1 MSRIR
6 RLVVLVRRLN
16 LIGSANLRGRR
27 SVELLDG
34 SDPEALGGYPL
45 LARLGEGGMGR
56 VYLSRTV
63 SGRPLA
69 LKTVR
74 GEIGRGPGFEE
85 RFAREIRNSDRVRS
99 PWTPAVVDYSP
110 PGQRPQ
116 WLATEYVAAPSLAEW
131 VQHYGRLSEP
141 CVLALAAELFG
152 ALAAVHGVG
161 LAHRDVKPSNVLLG
175 RRSPLLIDFGI
186 ARAREDTRH
195 TRTGGVIGSPGYLA
209 PEQVSAGESGA
220 PGDIFSLAA
229 VLVYAATGRGP
240 FSNPNDEFSP
250 AVLLYRIVHQ
260 EPNLDGVPAAL
271 VPLLRSC
278 LAKDPEQR
286 ATLDTVSVLLERM
299 GGRCGTWPQ
308 LLPEG
313 LEKDLAVREEE
324 AHALISATVQPPPG
338 AAVSRDLG
346 DGPASTDAQTAVL
359 PRVDAVRRWVSGR
372 TGRAVAGTMAVALM
386 AAAGTFLVWHFSD
399 DASDG
404 TPSPSSTATSLPE
417 AWAGTWVGTGPG
429 NPTPDS
435 SNEPRT
441 DRFSVTL
448 TLHPAQRGELA
459 GKQVS
464 RVTEVD
470 TKRELG
476 CTETLR
482 LQEIRKASMVLKAVS
497 SHPTEQGAEV
507 PCPNGSTYV
516 VTMTGQDT
524 LGLRDEGHQT
534 AGAPSTLT
542 RR

>member
-1 MSRIR
+1 MR
-6 RLVVLVRRLN
+6 RLVVLVRGLN

-27 SVELLDG
+27 GVELLDG
-34 SDPEALGGYPL
+34 SDPEAVGGYPL

-74 GEIGRGPGFEE
+74 AEFGRGPGFEE

-110 PGQRPQ
+110 AGQRPQ

-131 VQHYGRLSEP
+131 VRQYGRLSEQ

-152 ALAAVHGVG
+152 ALAAVHGAG

-186 ARAREDTRH
+186 ARAREDSRH

-209 PEQVSAGESGA
+209 PEQVSAGESGT
-220 PGDIFSLAA
+220 PGDVFSLAA

-240 FSNPNDEFSP
+240 FSSPNDEFSP

-308 LLPEG
+308 SMPEG
-313 LEKDLAVREEE
+313 LERELAVREEE
-324 AHALISATVQPPPG
+324 AQALISATVQPPSV
-338 AAVSRDLG
+338 AAVSREPE
-346 DGPASTDAQTAVL
+346 DGPASADAQTAVL
-359 PRVDAVRRWVSGR
+359 PPVGAVRRWVSGR

-386 AAAGTFLVWHFSD
+386 AAAGTFLVRHFSGD

-404 TPSPSSTATSLPE
+404 TSSPSSTARSLPE

-429 NPTPDS
+429 NPTSDGS
-435 SNEPRT
+435 TEPRT
-441 DRFSVTL
+441 DRFTVTL
-448 TLHPAQRGELA
+448 TLHAAQRGEPA

-470 TKRELG
+470 TKLELG

-482 LQEIRKASMVLKAVS
+482 LQEIRKDSLVLKAVT
-497 SHPTEQGAEV
+497 SHPTEQSAEV
-507 PCPNGSTYV
+507 PCPNGTTYV
-516 VTMTGQDT
+516 VTMTGRDT
-524 LGLRDEGHQT
+524 LGLRDDRDQS

>member
-1 MSRIR
+1 M
-6 RLVVLVRRLN
+6 LVRGLN

-27 SVELLDG
+27 GVELLDG

-74 GEIGRGPGFEE
+74 AEFGRGPGFEE

-131 VQHYGRLSEP
+131 VQRYGRLSEP
-141 CVLALAAELFG
+141 CLLALAAELFG
-152 ALAAVHGVG
+152 ALAAVHAAG

-220 PGDIFSLAA
+220 PGDVFSLAA

-286 ATLDTVSVLLERM
+286 ATPDTVSVLVERL

-324 AHALISATVQPPPG
+324 AHALISATVQPPN
-338 AAVSRDLG
+338 VSHEPG
-346 DGPASTDAQTAVL
+346 DGPASTDARTAVL

-372 TGRAVAGTMAVALM
+372 TGRAVAGTMAVTLM
-386 AAAGTFLVWHFSD
+386 AAAGTFLVRHFSG

-429 NPTPDS
+429 NPTPDGFT
-435 SNEPRT
+435 EPPT

-497 SHPTEQGAEV
+497 SHSTEQGAEV
-507 PCPNGSTYV
+507 PCPNGSIYV

-524 LGLRDEGHQT
+524 LGLRDEDHQA

>member
-1 MSRIR
+1 M
-6 RLVVLVRRLN
+6 LVRGLN
-16 LIGSANLRGRR
+16 LIGSAHVRGRR
-27 SVELLDG
+27 GVELLDG

-74 GEIGRGPGFEE
+74 AEFGQGPGFEE

-110 PGQRPQ
+110 AGQRPQ

-131 VQHYGRLSEP
+131 VRRYGRLSEP

-152 ALAAVHGVG
+152 ALAAVHGAG

-220 PGDIFSLAA
+220 PGDVFSLAA

-286 ATLDTVSVLLERM
+286 ATPDTVSVLLERL
-299 GGRCGTWPQ
+299 GGQCGTWPQ

-324 AHALISATVQPPPG
+324 AHALISATVQPPSV
-338 AAVSRDLG
+338 AAVSRG
-346 DGPASTDAQTAVL
+346 PEAGPASADARTAVL

-372 TGRAVAGTMAVALM
+372 TGRAVAGTMAVTLM
-386 AAAGTFLVWHFSD
+386 AAAGTFLVRHFSD

-404 TPSPSSTATSLPE
+404 TPSPSSTATSLPA

-429 NPTPDS
+429 NPTSDGF
-435 SNEPRT
+435 NEPRT
-441 DRFSVTL
+441 NRFSFTL
-448 TLHPAQRGELA
+448 TLHPAQRGERV

-464 RVTEVD
+464 RVTEVN
-470 TKRELG
+470 TKLELG
-476 CTETLR
+476 CTDTLR
-482 LQEIRKASMVLKAVS
+482 LQEIREDQLVLKADTS
-497 SHPTEQGAEV
+497 EPTDPSAELG
-507 PCPNGSTYV
+507 CPNGSIYV
-516 VTMTGQDT
+516 VTMTGRDT
-524 LGLRDEGHQT
+524 LGLRDEDHQS

>member
-1 MSRIR
+1 M
-6 RLVVLVRRLN
+6 LVRGLN
-16 LIGSANLRGRR
+16 LIGSAILRGRR
-27 SVELLDG
+27 GVELLDG
-34 SDPEALGGYPL
+34 SDPDALGGYPL

-56 VYLSRTV
+56 VYLSRTA

-74 GEIGRGPGFEE
+74 AEFGRGPGFEE

-110 PGQRPQ
+110 AGQRPQ

-131 VQHYGRLSEP
+131 VRRYGRLSEQY
-141 CVLALAAELFG
+141 VLALAAELFG
-152 ALAAVHGVG
+152 ALAAVHGAG

-209 PEQVSAGESGA
+209 PEQVSAGESGT
-220 PGDIFSLAA
+220 PGDVFSLAA

-240 FSNPNDEFSP
+240 FSSPNDEFSP

-324 AHALISATVQPPPG
+324 ARALISATVQPPSE
-338 AAVSRDLG
+338 AAVSREPA
-346 DGPASTDAQTAVL
+346 DGPVSADAKTAVL
-359 PRVDAVRRWVSGR
+359 PPAGPVRQWVSGR

-386 AAAGTFLVWHFSD
+386 AAAGTFLVRHFSDD

-404 TPSPSSTATSLPE
+404 TPSASSTATSLPE

-429 NPTPDS
+429 NPTPAS
-435 SNEPRT
+435 FNEPRT
-441 DRFSVTL
+441 NRFSVTL
-448 TLHPAQRGELA
+448 TLHPAQRGERV

-464 RVTEVD
+464 RVTEVN
-470 TKRELG
+470 TKLELG

-482 LQEIRKASMVLKAVS
+482 LQEIRNASLVLKADTS
-497 SHPTEQGAEV
+497 EPTDRSAEV
-507 PCPNGSTYV
+507 GCPNGSIYV
-516 VTMTGQDT
+516 VTMTGRDT
-524 LGLRDEGHQT
+524 LGLRDEGHQS

>member
-1 MSRIR
+1 MR
-6 RLVVLVRRLN
+6 RLIVLVRELN
-16 LIGSANLRGRR
+16 LVGSANLRGRR
-27 SVELLDG
+27 GVELLDR
-34 SDPEALGGYPL
+34 SDPEAVGGYPL

-74 GEIGRGPGFEE
+74 AEFGREPGFEE

-110 PGQRPQ
+110 MGQRPQ
-116 WLATEYVAAPSLAEW
+116 WLATEYVAAPTLAEW
-131 VQHYGRLSEP
+131 VRQYGPLSEQ
-141 CVLALAAELFG
+141 CVLALAVELFG
-152 ALAAVHGVG
+152 ALAAVHGAG

-186 ARAREDTRH
+186 ARAGEDSRH
-195 TRTGGVIGSPGYLA
+195 TRIGGVIGTPGYLA

-220 PGDIFSLAA
+220 PGDVFSLAA
-229 VLVYAATGRGP
+229 VLAYAATGRGP

-278 LAKDPEQR
+278 LTKDPEQR
-286 ATLDTVSVLLERM
+286 ATPGTVSVLLERL

-308 LLPEG
+308 VLPEA
-313 LEKDLAVREEE
+313 LEKDLSAREDE
-324 AHALISATVQPPPG
+324 AHALISPTVQPPSV
-338 AAVSRDLG
+338 AAVSREPE
-346 DGPASTDAQTAVL
+346 DGPPSADAKTAVL
-359 PRVDAVRRWVSGR
+359 PTVGAVRRRVSGR
-372 TGRAVAGTMAVALM
+372 TGRAVAGTTAAALM
-386 AAAGTFLVWHFSD
+386 AVTGTFLVRHFSD
-399 DASDG
+399 ADASDG
-404 TPSPSSTATSLPE
+404 TPSPSSTATSLPD

-429 NPTPDS
+429 DPTADGFT
-435 SNEPRT
+435 EPRT
-441 DRFSVTL
+441 NRFTVTL
-448 TLHPAQRGELA
+448 TLHPAQRGELV

-464 RVTEVD
+464 SVTEVN

-482 LQEIRKASMVLKAVS
+482 LQEIREASMVLKAIS
-497 SHPTEQGAEV
+497 SHPTDQGAEV
-507 PCPNGSTYV
+507 GCPNGSIYV
-516 VTMTGQDT
+516 VTMTGRDT
-524 LGLRDEGHQT
+524 LDLSVEGDQS

>member
-1 MSRIR
+1 M
-6 RLVVLVRRLN
+6 
-16 LIGSANLRGRR
+16 
-27 SVELLDG
+27 ELLDG
-34 SDPEALGGYPL
+34 SDPEAVGGYPL

-74 GEIGRGPGFEE
+74 AEFGREPGFEE

-110 PGQRPQ
+110 MGQRPP
-116 WLATEYVAAPSLAEW
+116 WLATEYVPAPSLAEW
-131 VQHYGRLSEP
+131 VRRHGPLPEQCL
-141 CVLALAAELFG
+141 VALAAELFG
-152 ALAAVHGVG
+152 ALGAVHGAG

-220 PGDIFSLAA
+220 PGDVFSLAA

-240 FSNPNDEFSP
+240 FSNPKDEFSP

-260 EPNLDGVPAAL
+260 EPNLDGVPAAV

-324 AHALISATVQPPPG
+324 AHALISATVQPPPV
-338 AAVSRDLG
+338 AAVSREPEE
-346 DGPASTDAQTAVL
+346 GPASADAQTAVL

-372 TGRAVAGTMAVALM
+372 TGRAVAGSMAVALT

-399 DASDG
+399 DASAG
-404 TPSPSSTATSLPE
+404 RPSPSSTATSLPE

-429 NPTPDS
+429 NPTPDGFT
-435 SNEPRT
+435 EPRT

-448 TLHPAQRGELA
+448 TLHPAQRGEPA

-482 LQEIRKASMVLKAVS
+482 LQEIRKDSLVLKATT
-497 SHPTEQGAEV
+497 SHSTEQGAEV

-524 LGLRDEGHQT
+524 LSLSDKRDQS

>member
-1 MSRIR
+1 M
-6 RLVVLVRRLN
+6 
-16 LIGSANLRGRR
+16 
-27 SVELLDG
+27 ELLDG
-34 SDPEALGGYPL
+34 SDPETVGGYPL

-74 GEIGRGPGFEE
+74 SEFGREPGFEE

-110 PGQRPQ
+110 PGQRPP
-116 WLATEYVAAPSLAEW
+116 WLATEYVPAPSLAEW
-131 VQHYGRLSEP
+131 VRRYGPLPEQ
-141 CVLALAAELFG
+141 CLVALAAELFG
-152 ALAAVHGVG
+152 ALGAVHGAG

-220 PGDIFSLAA
+220 PGDVFSLAA

-240 FSNPNDEFSP
+240 FSNPKDEFSP

-324 AHALISATVQPPPG
+324 AHALISATVQPPSV
-338 AAVSRDLG
+338 AAVSREPEE
-346 DGPASTDAQTAVL
+346 GPASADVQTAVL

-372 TGRAVAGTMAVALM
+372 TGRAVAGTMAVALT

-399 DASDG
+399 DASAG

-429 NPTPDS
+429 NPTSDGF
-435 SNEPRT
+435 NEPRT
-441 DRFSVTL
+441 NRFSVAL
-448 TLHPAQRGELA
+448 TLHPAQRGEPA

-464 RVTEVD
+464 RVTEVN

-482 LQEIRKASMVLKAVS
+482 LQEIRKDSLVLKATT
-497 SHPTEQGAEV
+497 SHATEQGAEV
-507 PCPNGSTYV
+507 ACPSGSTYV
-516 VTMTGQDT
+516 VTMTGRDT
-524 LGLRDEGHQT
+524 LSLSDKRDQS